1 LLLHNRHAVAV
12 KQEGPIME
20 RIAWKLWKQGML
32 HRSWMNLANGKVK
45 NKVVNGLAS
54 AWTAQ
59 RGSLEFPA
67 KSFNQLWKE
76 RNKNR

>member
-1 LLLHNRHAVAV
+1 V
-12 KQEGPIME
+12 E